1 MRPASPWAVPSSQR
15 PSTAAATATRRPF
28 TSKRRLVRARA
39 RARSLLVGSGPTKP
53 LRDDALRA
61 LIAHQ
66 HLVSEIVPDLLV
78 DPGELGMETDLADIP
93 RARQIDV

>member
-1 MRPASPWAVPSSQR
+1 M
-15 PSTAAATATRRPF
+15 AARAIRSPF
-28 TSKRRLVRARA
+28 TSNRRFVRAWA

-66 HLVSEIVPDLLV
+66 HLVSEVVPDLLV
-78 DPGELGMETDLADIP
+78 DPSELRMETDLADVARP
-93 RARQIDV
+93 REVHLVHALDRARPRGDHDDA